1 MELIGTGIR
10 GQKIRPV
17 GPGIGPIGINLVQES
32 LNRHIL
38 ADMLDDEYDKNQDLF
53 DLEHM
58 KIEALILQKN
68 TMEIISPGIH
78 GPSIPSQLMT
88 GDL

>member
-10 GQKIRPV
+10 GRIVLKLVR
-17 GPGIGPIGINLVQES
+17 IGINLVQES
-32 LNRHIL
+32 LTRHIL

-88 GDL
+88 GDP